1 MSNILS
7 FTRLS
12 TNDARSHGDDCA
24 HRHIRLDKH
33 SGTVS
38 CSDCG
43 AALTPFAALSM
54 LAEQYGLALSQI
66 EHLGIRLAL
75 ADSRILELSKTLD
88 AIDTLKRAPKQ
99 PSTDT

>member
-1 MSNILS
+1 MSNILP

-12 TNDARSHGDDCA
+12 TNDARSHGNGCA

-33 SGTVS
+33 VGTVS

-43 AALTPFAALSM
+43 EALAPFSALSM

-66 EHLGIRLAL
+66 EHLKNRLTL
-75 ADSRILELSKTLD
+75 ADARIFELSKTLD
-88 AIDTLKRAPKQ
+88 AIDNLKGAPKQ
-99 PSTDT
+99 PSTET